1 MSQDLAG
8 RGPVEIAKAAKAAF
22 EASQLI
28 DSSERVQALHL
39 IKGEL
44 EEHKDEILAANK
56 EDLEVLGSS

>member
-8 RGPVEIAKAAKAAF
+8 RGPVEIAKSAKAAF

-44 EEHKDEILAANK
+44 EELKDEILAANK